1 MAQIEPGSDLW
12 LNQVQEE
19 IVDPAR
25 PIIDPHHHLWMKRFG
40 RDYVLPQY
48 WADTGSG
55 HNIVKTVFMECRAF
69 YLREGPEHLRP
80 VGETAYI
87 ANLARETHE
96 SANESKTRQAVISG
110 IVAHA
115 DLTLAGDSEEKLL
128 ELLEQQRS
136 ASQGLLRGIRHSA
149 ARDPH
154 PKDLLIVS
162 NAPPYLHG
170 KESFRKGLRLL
181 AAQGLTYD
189 SWHYHHQNQDFLE
202 LAQAIPECTMILDH
216 FGTPLGVGIYRNCRD
231 EIFQQWKLDMTALS
245 RCPNVYAKLG
255 GLAMPDNGFGW
266 DSADRPPTS
275 DELIRAHHRY
285 YLHMLDCFG
294 PERCMFES
302 NFPVDRLS
310 VNYHVLW
317 NAFKK
322 MTQDLSDADQHALFY
337 GTAERVYSLQN

>member
-1 MAQIEPGSDLW
+1 MTQFEPGSDEW
-12 LNQVQEE
+12 LNQVQEA
-19 IVDPAR
+19 IIDPAR
-25 PIIDPHHHLWMKRFG
+25 PIIDPHHHLWMKRFN

-48 WADTGSG
+48 WSDTESG
-55 HNIVKTVFMECRAF
+55 HNIVKTLFMECRAF
-69 YLREGPEHLRP
+69 YLRDGPDYLRP

-87 ANLARETHE
+87 ADLARQTQARLTRE
-96 SANESKTRQAVISG
+96 STTTKAIIAG
-110 IVAHA
+110 IIAHA
-115 DLTLAGDSEEKLL
+115 DLTLAGESSDKLL
-128 ELLEQQRS
+128 ELLEQHRV
-136 ASQGLLRGIRHSA
+136 ASLGLLRGIRHSA

-162 NAPPYLHG
+162 AAPPYLLG
-170 KESFRKGLRLL
+170 KESFRQGLRIL
-181 AAQGLTYD
+181 AEQGLTYD
-189 SWHYHHQNQDFLE
+189 SWHYHHQNEDFIE
-202 LAQAIPECTMILDH
+202 LAQAVPECTMILDH
-216 FGTPLGVGIYRNCRD
+216 FGTPLGVGVYRNCRD
-231 EIFQQWKLDMTALS
+231 EIFRQWKLDMAALA

-266 DSADRPPTS
+266 DRAVRPPTS
-275 DELIRAHHRY
+275 DELVQSQKRY

-322 MTQDLSDADQHALFY
+322 MTQELSEPDKHALFY
-337 GTAERVYSLQN
+337 GTAEKVYSL

>member
-1 MAQIEPGSDLW
+1 MVQFEPGSDLW

-40 RDYVLPQY
+40 RDYVLPQF

-87 ANLARETHE
+87 AGLARETHE
-96 SANESKTRQAVISG
+96 SLHEGKTQQAVIAG

-128 ELLEQQRS
+128 ELLDQHRT
-136 ASQGLLRGIRHSA
+136 AGQGLLRGIRHSA

-154 PKDLLIVS
+154 PGDLHIATS
-162 NAPPYLHG
+162 APPYLHG

-202 LAQAIPECTMILDH
+202 LAQAVPECTMILDH

-231 EIFQQWKLDMTALS
+231 EIFQQWKLDIAELA
-245 RCPNVYAKLG
+245 RCPNIYAKLG

-266 DSADRPPTS
+266 DSAGRPPTS
-275 DELIRAHHRY
+275 DELIRAHRRY
-285 YLHMLDCFG
+285 YLHTLHCFG

-322 MTQDLSDADQHALFY
+322 MTQDLSEADKHALFY
-337 GTAERVYSLQN
+337 GTAEKVYSLQS

>member
-1 MAQIEPGSDLW
+1 MTQFEPGSDAW
-12 LNQVQEE
+12 LNQVQED

-25 PIIDPHHHLWMKRFG
+25 PIIDPHHHLWMKRFN
-40 RDYVLPQY
+40 RDYVLPHFH
-48 WADTGSG
+48 ADTGSG
-55 HNIVKTVFMECRAF
+55 HNIVKTIFMECRAF
-69 YLREGPEHLRP
+69 YRREGPDYLRP

-87 ANLARETHE
+87 AQLARETREGTAH
-96 SANESKTRQAVISG
+96 QAIIAG

-115 DLTLAGDSEEKLL
+115 DLTLAGDSPEQLL
-128 ELLEQQRS
+128 ELLEQHRS
-136 ASQGLLRGIRHSA
+136 ASEGLLRGIRHSA

-162 NAPPYLHG
+162 AAPPYLHG
-170 KESFRKGLRLL
+170 KESFREGLRIL

-202 LAQAIPECTMILDH
+202 LAQAVPECTMILDH
-216 FGTPLGVGIYRNCRD
+216 FGTPLGVGVYRHARD
-231 EIFQQWKLDMTALS
+231 EIFQQWKQDMTALAK
-245 RCPNVYAKLG
+245 CPNVYAKLG

-266 DSADRPPTS
+266 DRAERPPTS
-275 DELIRAHHRY
+275 DELIRAHQRY
-285 YLHMLDCFG
+285 YLHMLHCFG

-322 MTQDLSDADQHALFY
+322 MTMDLSEADKHALFY
-337 GTAERVYSLQN
+337 GTAEKVYSL